1 MQSQADD
8 ATSCTEPAF
17 TFMSDLQRS
26 ASQARAPGL
35 DPAIDGKS
43 STLRQRSLWV
53 SCFGQCVSC
62 WQARQGANS
71 PQKPPRRGA
80 EAASAPAPAAE
91 NYRLLRHFTT
101 WHVMHCH
108 VTHCHVV
115 SGGVRDRHS
124 LSQLCAILFH
134 PGKQCIFLRCL
145 LAPFSFFKSSLIH
158 IAAPRS

>member
-1 MQSQADD
+1 MGYLIDFFPAGPIRTEGIVHGRDCALRTIQQFAGGGDVELQLEIELELEAMQSQADD

-62 WQARQGANS
+62 WQARQGADS

-80 EAASAPAPAAE
+80 EARQEEGAWRHDHGRR
-91 NYRLLRHFTT
+91 YLL
-101 WHVMHCH
+101 MP
-108 VTHCHVV
+108 
-115 SGGVRDRHS
+115 
-124 LSQLCAILFH
+124 L
-134 PGKQCIFLRCL
+134 
-145 LAPFSFFKSSLIH
+145 
-158 IAAPRS
+158 